1 MKDFEAS
8 LISAQRTIAG
18 VDRRK
23 FLGLCAGSVAS
34 AAMPA
39 VASVSAIPASQSRAG
54 REPNVFP
61 ENFWWGVSTAAY
73 QIEGAWNV
81 DGKGESV
88 WDRFTHTPSMIKAA
102 ATGDIACDA
111 YHRYAGDLGLMQ
123 QMNIRSYRFSI
134 SWPRVYPQGAGALNT
149 KGLDY
154 YQRLVD
160 ATLEKGIRPV
170 CTLFH
175 WDLPQALFEKGAW
188 RAPDTALHFVDYV
201 QTVVKALG
209 DRVKT
214 WAVFNE
220 PTVFARGAYGYPLD
234 APEKV
239 SFVEALR
246 AQHGVNL
253 ALGDSVRA
261 IKALHAD
268 AQVGS
273 ALAMSPA
280 DPASSSDEDRQ
291 AAARF
296 HAWANLWFLEP
307 AMTGRYPDAFV
318 GKLPLEEMGFKS
330 GDEQRLKAP
339 LDWVGINYYNRLIV
353 KAKPVRADGAA
364 EARLGF
370 TTSRGMEGPITD
382 KGWEVWPRGIY
393 DIVSDISKRYDRPI
407 EITENGCGYG
417 DGPDGQGK
425 IPDVQ
430 RSSFYNAHLAELLR
444 AINDGAKV
452 RGFHAWSFMDNFE
465 WADGYT
471 QRFGLVYVD
480 YRDQRRI
487 IKDSGHWYAKV
498 IAANR
503 VLPVATRAEAQ
514 ENPLPKRVS

>member
-1 MKDFEAS
+1 MNDDLDRNLLS
-8 LISAQRTIAG
+8 SPQSCAG
-18 VDRRK
+18 IDRRS
-23 FLGLCAGSVAS
+23 FLSMCTGSLATAV
-34 AAMPA
+34 MPGSLLTSGIA
-39 VASVSAIPASQSRAG
+39 LTQPHVRKDS
-54 REPNVFP
+54 NLFP
-61 ENFWWGVSTAAY
+61 EDFWWGVSTAAY
-73 QIEGAWNV
+73 QIEGAWNL

-102 ATGDIACDA
+102 GTGDVACDA
-111 YHRYAGDLGLMQ
+111 YNRYAGDLGLMRQ
-123 QMNIRSYRFSI
+123 LNIRSYRFSI
-134 SWPRVYPQGAGALNT
+134 SWPRVYPQGSGPINA

-160 ATLEKGIRPV
+160 TTLAQGIRPV

-175 WDLPQALFEKGAW
+175 WDLPQILFERDAW
-188 RAPDTALHFVDYV
+188 RSPDTIRYFVDYV
-201 QTVVKALG
+201 QTITGALG
-209 DRVKT
+209 DRVKV

-234 APEKV
+234 APEKL
-239 SFVEALR
+239 SFREALR

-261 IKALHAD
+261 IKSLYAD

-280 DPASSSDEDRQ
+280 DPASSSEEDKQ
-291 AAARF
+291 AAGRF

-307 AMTGRYPDAFV
+307 AMSGRYPDAFL
-318 GKLPLEEMGFKS
+318 GKLPLEEMGFKA

-339 LDWVGINYYNRLIV
+339 LDWIGINYYNRLIV
-353 KAKPVRADGAA
+353 KAKTARTDAPA
-364 EARLGF
+364 EVRLGF

-382 KGWEVWPRGIY
+382 KGWEVWPRGLY
-393 DIVSDISKRYDRPI
+393 DIVSNISKRYGRPI

-417 DGPDGQGK
+417 DCPDAQGEV
-425 IPDVQ
+425 PDLQ
-430 RSSFYNAHLAELLR
+430 RISYYNAHLGELLR
-444 AINDGAKV
+444 AINDGAQV

-487 IKDSGHWYAKV
+487 IKDSGNWYARV

-503 VLPVATRAEAQ
+503 VLPLAT
-514 ENPLPKRVS
+514 